1 MVHRPAD
8 NLFGS
13 DPGIDVH
20 SASGSVAKTR
30 RVVHSVA
37 FCESTLKPAT
47 SQVMEE
53 RIQ

>member
-1 MVHRPAD
+1 MVTS
-8 NLFGS
+8 LFRS
-13 DPGIDVH
+13 DPGIDVL
-20 SASGSVAKTR
+20 SASDSVAKTR

-37 FCESTLKPAT
+37 LCESTLEPAA